1 MLNKVILIASLMATV
16 TAQTKNDISLSEAK
30 KILTKKEYMQYTH
43 DLWKKNH
50 KKAKITNYSEQFYN
64 KQGGNTLTV
73 GPNVQCGFPTIQLA
87 INFAI
92 PGDTIFVAD
101 DLIIGTDAKLN
112 IDKELTLVGGLDS
125 TCQVFTANRTHLQ
138 LDDFGPVINIDVSGD
153 KTVVVSGFDI
163 SGAQHNNIEDYDGG
177 LVITGDGTV
186 TIANS
191 HIHDNASF
199 FGGGITVK
207 NGTELIL
214 NENTEIYNNTAI
226 SNGGG
231 IFCIDSELNAHDVL
245 IGRFNNGESQGN
257 QVTGTDNSGGGIYA
271 NTCGVF
277 LGNNSFGNGA
287 VDLSY
292 NKSDS
297 GAGIFAY
304 NSGVSFAFEGSQ
316 MRFNSASTL
325 FTGRGIA
332 IHAQGNSSVQVHDLQ
347 ITDNDS
353 GSLFRAADTSDL
365 SITSTCDKSPCSILA
380 RNKGVFAW
388 IVNDATGLIQ
398 NSIIKENTESS
409 GASTNQN
416 AVFNI
421 ENCII
426 SDYNSPIS
434 GFFSASAFSVM
445 NFTNVTVANNTLSN
459 ATSMLR
465 TIGANSEINFTGGII
480 WGNTI
485 NILADDGGNGITV
498 NHSIIQYDATGLTN
512 TIQANPLFNNPAN
525 GDYHI
530 KYDSPA
536 RDHFNS
542 SLNSDFEGDSRPQG
556 LLDDAGADEWTDLIF
571 KHGFEQN

>member
-1 MLNKVILIASLMATV
+1 MLNKVIFIVSLMATV
-16 TAQTKNDISLSEAK
+16 TAQADISLSEVK
-30 KILTKKEYMQYTH
+30 KNLNEQEYKQYTH
-43 DLWKKNH
+43 ELWQKDR
-50 KKAKITNYSEQFYN
+50 KKAKVTDYSEQFYN

-73 GPNVQCGFPTIQLA
+73 GPNVQCAFPTIQLA

-101 DLIIGTDAKLN
+101 DLIIGTNAKLN

-125 TCQVFTANRTHLQ
+125 TCQVFTANRTYLQ
-138 LDDFGPVINIDVSGD
+138 LDDFGPVINIDVSGG
-153 KTVVVSGFDI
+153 KNVILSGFDI
-163 SGAQHNNIEDYDGG
+163 SGAEHSALEDYDGG
-177 LVITGDGTV
+177 LVIAGDGSV
-186 TIANS
+186 TITNS

-199 FGGGITVK
+199 FGGGITVR

-214 NENTEIYNNTAI
+214 KENTEIYNNTAI

-231 IFCIDSELNAHDVL
+231 IFCSDSEVKAHDVL
-245 IGRFNNGESQGN
+245 IGRFNNGVSQGN
-257 QVTGTDNSGGGIYA
+257 VVTGTDNSGGGIYS
-271 NTCGVF
+271 NTCTVF
-277 LGNNSFGNGA
+277 LGITNSGNGA
-287 VDLSY
+287 VEVSY

-304 NSGVSFAFEGSQ
+304 NSGISFTFEGSQ
-316 MRFNSASTL
+316 IKFNSASTL
-325 FTGRGIA
+325 TTSQGVA

-347 ITDNDS
+347 VTDNDS
-353 GSLFRAADTSDL
+353 GSLFRATDTADL
-365 SITSTCDKSPCSILA
+365 SITSTCNNPPCSIIA

-388 IVNDATGLIQ
+388 IVQDATGLIQ

-409 GASTNQN
+409 GVLTNQN
-416 AVFNI
+416 GVLDI

-426 SDYNSPIS
+426 SDYNTPSN
-434 GFFSASAFSVM
+434 GFFSAAALSII
-445 NFTNVTVANNTLSN
+445 NFTNVSIANNNLSN

-465 TIGANSEINFTGGII
+465 TIGPNSEINFTGGII

-485 NILADDGGNGITV
+485 SNLVDDGGSGITV
-498 NHSIIQYDATGLTN
+498 NHSIIQYDATDLTN
-512 TIQANPLFNNPAN
+512 TIQADPLFNNPDD

-530 KYDSPA
+530 TYDSPA

-542 SLNSDFEGDSRPQG
+542 SLNNDFEGDSRPQG

-571 KHGFEQN
+571 AHGFELD